1 MEQNPKP
8 NQRKSVDCVQQQK
21 HKPKS
26 LKWTAWIGWFITT
39 FISLPFGMFYFF
51 LDENTSKTTT
61 FFIAEKT
68 HSLLRQNHFPYSQ
81 NVLNLWFHSIAC
93 SSIPFLLL
101 LNRSIVLLN
110 IFFHSL
116 WESATPFLS
125 GKTLIRCTF
134 KIIAADT
141 FHVIPKAKTNF
152 KFRDFICCFAR
163 PESLSA
169 SFWYKTT
176 YFLVNSTSF
185 VGI

>member
-1 MEQNPKP
+1 MNWMIYY
-8 NQRKSVDCVQQQK
+8 
-21 HKPKS
+21 H
-26 LKWTAWIGWFITT
+26 IH
-39 FISLPFGMFYFF
+39 ISSIRYVLFF

-61 FFIAEKT
+61 FFIDEKT

-81 NVLNLWFHSIAC
+81 NFLNLWFHSIAC

-152 KFRDFICCFAR
+152 KFWDFICAR
-163 PESLSA
+163 NHCQLH
-169 SFWYKTT
+169 FDTKRHI
-176 YFLVNSTSF
+176 F
-185 VGI
+185 

>member
-1 MEQNPKP
+1 MNSMNWMIYYHIHISSIRYVLFFFFQMKIL
-8 NQRKSVDCVQQQK
+8 QK
-21 HKPKS
+21 LPPS
-26 LKWTAWIGWFITT
+26 L
-39 FISLPFGMFYFF
+39 LP
-51 LDENTSKTTT
+51 
-61 FFIAEKT
+61 EKT
-68 HSLLRQNHFPYSQ
+68 HSLLRQNQLSYSQ
-81 NVLNLWFHSIAC
+81 NFLNLWFHSIAC
-93 SSIPFLLL
+93 TSIPFLLL
-101 LNRSIVLLN
+101 LCRSIVLLN
-110 IFFHSL
+110 IFFRSL

-125 GKTLIRCTF
+125 DKTLIRCTF